1 MKDMKMGN
9 ANLVLNNTKFISAL
23 ARDVL
28 KQHLSN
34 ICDEQLFNELE
45 DLCKIHVQKRMREYE
60 TMMIDKERQS
70 KTANAVIERIDGY
83 FKYSLVKNNH
93 KMRLT
98 KKEYDY
104 MIGRL
109 EETDKLI
116 VEKWL
121 QENGGYEKYIF
132 AGHAA

>member
-1 MKDMKMGN
+1 
-9 ANLVLNNTKFISAL
+9 
-23 ARDVL
+23 
-28 KQHLSN
+28 
-34 ICDEQLFNELE
+34 
-45 DLCKIHVQKRMREYE
+45 MREYE
-60 TMMIDKERQS
+60 TMMMDKERQS

-109 EETDKLI
+109 EEADKQI
-116 VEKWL
+116 VESWI

>member
-60 TMMIDKERQS
+60 TMMMDKERQS

-104 MIGRL
+104 MISRL
-109 EETDKLI
+109 EEVDKQI
-116 VEKWL
+116 VESWI